1 VLDGA
6 LLAIAHG
13 RPEEALSLVTGR
25 ADADV
30 AAAIVLARIDQRVGR
45 DVEAAVRLAR
55 VVSQDAA
62 GESALELGLLLRRTG
77 RRDDAEALLEPLLEV
92 PDGESRPVAALVRA
106 ARAAQ
111 ALSRSRIAN
120 GFFREAASQSPGSAV
135 IEAAWGDLFLERHNE
150 AEAVQSFRRA
160 LEADPRYV
168 PAMIGLARALTDRNP
183 PAAEE
188 QARAALAIDA
198 GATDAHLV
206 LGELAL
212 DERNPTEART
222 RIDAAL
228 AVNPRLARG
237 LALRAAV
244 AAVEGRQAE
253 FEASVAAVLGIDP
266 HDASAYRVPSEHVA
280 GHYRFEEAVRLGRKA
295 VEVDPKDAAARAALG
310 LHLMRTGDEEAAREH
325 LEAAF
330 EGDPFD
336 VVTFNLLA
344 LLDTLRSFET
354 VRDGDFVF
362 RLPPEEAPVMREL
375 VPALAREAVTAM
387 SRRYGFTPTGPL
399 LIEMFSK
406 HDDFAVR
413 TAGLPGMIGALGAC
427 FGRVVTLDSPRARP
441 PGAFHWG
448 ATLWHELAHVFT
460 LQMSNQR
467 VPRWLT
473 EGTSV
478 YEERRARP
486 QWGRESEFDFVRAA
500 ADGQAIPLA
509 ELNAAFS
516 DPRRIALAYQQASY
530 VVESIVERYGEEA
543 LHRLLRAYGEGQD
556 DTSALASALK
566 VERPQLQA
574 EFDGYIDRRYGAMAR
589 AMKVPDGIE
598 VDGADSSQLAT
609 LADAHAGSYPLQMLA
624 AEALAAAGRPDAAVR
639 YLERAAA
646 LVPVAAGA
654 KGPRAR
660 LARLALDAGDKARA
674 MAEFEAAVAGDLT
687 SLDEARELAAL
698 AAELGDARRAV
709 LAHARISE
717 LVPYEWASHSALGRA
732 AFAQGDLAV
741 AAQRFSLALA
751 AGPDDPAG
759 TKTDHAEVL
768 VASGERDA
776 AKRELLSALEQAP
789 LFERAQELLLKVVEP
804 ARSGGRQP

>member
-1 VLDGA
+1 M
-6 LLAIAHG
+6 
-13 RPEEALSLVTGR
+13 
-25 ADADV
+25 
-30 AAAIVLARIDQRVGR
+30 AAAIVLARLDQRVGR
-45 DVEAAVRLAR
+45 DAEAAVRLAR
-55 VVSQDAA
+55 AVSKDAA
-62 GESALELGLLLRRTG
+62 GDTALELGLLLRRTG
-77 RRDDAEALLEPLLEV
+77 RREEAEALLEPLLEV
-92 PDGESRPVAALVRA
+92 RDAESRSVEALVRA
-106 ARAAQ
+106 ARAAR

-120 GFFREAASQSPGSAV
+120 GFFREAAAQSPGSAV
-135 IEAAWGDLFLERHNE
+135 IETAWGDLFLERHNE

-168 PAMIGLARALTDRNP
+168 PAMIGLARALADRNP

-188 QARAALAIDA
+188 QALAALGIDA

-212 DERNPTEART
+212 DERNPAEART

-228 AVNPRLARG
+228 AINPRLAQG

-253 FEASVAAVLGIDP
+253 FEASVAAVLAIDP

-280 GHYRFEEAVRLGRKA
+280 GHYRFEEAVQLGRKA
-295 VEVDPKDAAARAALG
+295 VETDPRDATARAALG

-325 LEAAF
+325 LEVAF

-344 LLDTLRSFET
+344 LLDTLQGFDT

-362 RLPPEEAPVMREL
+362 RLPPEEAPVLREL

-399 LIEMFSK
+399 LIELFSK

-473 EGTSV
+473 EGASV
-478 YEERRARP
+478 YEERLARP

-500 ADGQAIPLA
+500 ADGQTIPLA
-509 ELNAAFS
+509 ELNGAFS

-530 VVESIVERYGEEA
+530 VVELIVERHGEEA
-543 LHRLLRAYGEGQD
+543 LHRLLRAYGEGLD
-556 DTSALASALK
+556 DASALARALE
-566 VERPQLQA
+566 VQLPQLQA
-574 EFDGYIDRRYGAMAR
+574 AFDEYVDRRYGAMAR

-598 VDGADSSQLAT
+598 VDGADSSRLAA

-624 AEALAAAGRPDAAVR
+624 AESLAAAGRPGAAVP

-660 LARLALDAGDKARA
+660 LARLSLEAGDRTRA
-674 MAEFEAAVAGDLT
+674 LTEFEEAVSGDLT

-698 AAELGDARRAV
+698 AAELGDTRRV
-709 LAHARISE
+709 GLAHSRISE

-732 AFAQGDLAV
+732 AFEQGDLAV
-741 AAQRFSLALA
+741 AAQRFRLALA

-759 TKTDHAEVL
+759 ARTDHAEVL
-768 VASGERDA
+768 VASGEQDA

-789 LFERAQELLLKVVEP
+789 LYERAQELLLKVVETGRP
-804 ARSGGRQP
+804 GGRRP